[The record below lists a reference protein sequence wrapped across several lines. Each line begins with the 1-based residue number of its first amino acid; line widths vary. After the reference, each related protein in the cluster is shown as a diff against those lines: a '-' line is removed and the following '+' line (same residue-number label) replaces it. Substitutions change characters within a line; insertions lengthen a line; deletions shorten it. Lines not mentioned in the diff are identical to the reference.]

1 MYKIGGNVA
10 IDTIDELL
18 PVFNK
23 NTEVTAKALNIL
35 EKKVG
40 KLSRKMKMNN
50 LTDLALW
57 IGLFGVIS
65 VTGVMLKQMDIQ
77 RQRIDILEGL
87 VSNVSPIGK
96 AILGHKVGDRVQVVP
111 ERGDPYFITIRK
123 IENTHDDGSFEIN

>member
-1 MYKIGGNVA
+1 MYKIDGSTV

-40 KLSRKMKMNN
+40 KLGRKMKMNN
-50 LTDLALW
+50 LTGLALW
-57 IGLFGVIS
+57 LGLFGVIS
-65 VTGVMLKQMDIQ
+65 VTGGMLKQMDIQ

-87 VSNVSPIGK
+87 VKDTQNTVYNT
-96 AILGHKVGDRVQVVP
+96 AIN
-111 ERGDPYFITIRK
+111 T
-123 IENTHDDGSFEIN
+123 ENKDEEM

>member
-40 KLSRKMKMNN
+40 KLGRKMKMNN
-50 LTDLALW
+50 LTGLALW
-57 IGLFGVIS
+57 LGLFGVIS
-65 VTGVMLKQMDIQ
+65 VTGGMLKQMDIQ

-87 VSNVSPIGK
+87 VKDTRNTVYNNVIN
-96 AILGHKVGDRVQVVP
+96 
-111 ERGDPYFITIRK
+111 T
-123 IENTHDDGSFEIN
+123 ENKDEEM

>member
-1 MYKIGGNVA
+1 MYKIGGNVV

-50 LTDLALW
+50 LTGLALW
-57 IGLFGVIS
+57 LGLFGVIS
-65 VTGVMLKQMDIQ
+65 VTGGMLKQMDIQ

-87 VSNVSPIGK
+87 VKDTQNTVYNT
-96 AILGHKVGDRVQVVP
+96 AIN
-111 ERGDPYFITIRK
+111 T
-123 IENTHDDGSFEIN
+123 ENKDEEM

>member
-40 KLSRKMKMNN
+40 KLGRKMKMNN
-50 LTDLALW
+50 LTGLALW
-57 IGLFGVIS
+57 LGLFGVIS
-65 VTGVMLKQMDIQ
+65 VTGGMLKQMDIQ

-87 VSNVSPIGK
+87 VKDTQNTVYNT
-96 AILGHKVGDRVQVVP
+96 AIN
-111 ERGDPYFITIRK
+111 
-123 IENTHDDGSFEIN
+123 IENKDEEM

>member
-65 VTGVMLKQMDIQ
+65 VTGGMLKKMDIQ

-87 VSNVSPIGK
+87 VKDTRNTVYNNVIN
-96 AILGHKVGDRVQVVP
+96 
-111 ERGDPYFITIRK
+111 T
-123 IENTHDDGSFEIN
+123 ENKDEEM

>member
-10 IDTIDELL
+10 IDTIEDLL

-40 KLSRKMKMNN
+40 KLGRKMKMNN
-50 LTDLALW
+50 LTGLALW
-57 IGLFGVIS
+57 LGLFGVIS
-65 VTGVMLKQMDIQ
+65 VTGGMLKQMDIQ

-87 VSNVSPIGK
+87 VKDTQNTVYNT
-96 AILGHKVGDRVQVVP
+96 AIN
-111 ERGDPYFITIRK
+111 T
-123 IENTHDDGSFEIN
+123 ENKDEEM

>member
-18 PVFNK
+18 PVFNN
-23 NTEVTAKALNIL
+23 NTEVTVTALNIL

-40 KLSRKMKMNN
+40 KLSRKMKMNS

-57 IGLFGVIS
+57 IGLFGVIL
-65 VTGVMLKQMDIQ
+65 VTGGILKQMDIQ

-87 VSNVSPIGK
+87 VKDTQNTVYNNVIN
-96 AILGHKVGDRVQVVP
+96 
-111 ERGDPYFITIRK
+111 T
-123 IENTHDDGSFEIN
+123 ENKDEEM

>member
-40 KLSRKMKMNN
+40 KLGRKMKMNN
-50 LTDLALW
+50 LTGLALW
-57 IGLFGVIS
+57 LGLFGVVS
-65 VTGVMLKQMDIQ
+65 VTGGMLKQMDIQ

-87 VSNVSPIGK
+87 VKDTQNTVYNT
-96 AILGHKVGDRVQVVP
+96 AIN
-111 ERGDPYFITIRK
+111 T
-123 IENTHDDGSFEIN
+123 ENKDEEM

>member
-18 PVFNK
+18 PVFNN
-23 NTEVTAKALNIL
+23 NTEVTVTALNIL

-40 KLSRKMKMNN
+40 KLSRKMKMNS

-65 VTGVMLKQMDIQ
+65 VTGGILKQMDIQ

-87 VSNVSPIGK
+87 VKDTQNTVYNTVIN
-96 AILGHKVGDRVQVVP
+96 
-111 ERGDPYFITIRK
+111 T
-123 IENTHDDGSFEIN
+123 ENKDEEM

>member
-10 IDTIDELL
+10 IVSIDELL
-18 PVFNK
+18 PVFNN
-23 NTEVTAKALNIL
+23 NTEVTVTALNIL

-40 KLSRKMKMNN
+40 KLSRKMKMNS

-65 VTGVMLKQMDIQ
+65 VTGGILKQMDIQ

-87 VSNVSPIGK
+87 VKDTQNTVYNNVIN
-96 AILGHKVGDRVQVVP
+96 
-111 ERGDPYFITIRK
+111 T
-123 IENTHDDGSFEIN
+123 ENKDEEM

>member
-40 KLSRKMKMNN
+40 KLGRKMKMNN
-50 LTDLALW
+50 LTGLALW
-57 IGLFGVIS
+57 LGLFGVIS
-65 VTGVMLKQMDIQ
+65 VTGGMLKQMDIQ

-87 VSNVSPIGK
+87 VEDARNTVYNNVIN
-96 AILGHKVGDRVQVVP
+96 
-111 ERGDPYFITIRK
+111 T
-123 IENTHDDGSFEIN
+123 ENKDEEM

>member
-1 MYKIGGNVA
+1 MYKIDGSTVINTVE
-10 IDTIDELL
+10 DLL
-18 PVFNK
+18 PVFNN
-23 NTEVTAKALNIL
+23 NTEMTVTALNIL

-65 VTGVMLKQMDIQ
+65 VTGGMLKQMDIQ

-87 VSNVSPIGK
+87 VKDTQNTVHNTVIN
-96 AILGHKVGDRVQVVP
+96 
-111 ERGDPYFITIRK
+111 T
-123 IENTHDDGSFEIN
+123 ENKDEEM

>member
-65 VTGVMLKQMDIQ
+65 VTGGMLKQMAIQ

-87 VSNVSPIGK
+87 VKDTRNTVYNNVIN
-96 AILGHKVGDRVQVVP
+96 
-111 ERGDPYFITIRK
+111 T
-123 IENTHDDGSFEIN
+123 ENKDEEM

>member
-23 NTEVTAKALNIL
+23 NTEVTVAALNIL

-40 KLSRKMKMNN
+40 KLGRKMKMNN
-50 LTDLALW
+50 LTGLALW
-57 IGLFGVIS
+57 LGLFGVIS
-65 VTGVMLKQMDIQ
+65 VTGGMLRQMDIQ

-87 VSNVSPIGK
+87 VKDTRNTVYNNVIN
-96 AILGHKVGDRVQVVP
+96 
-111 ERGDPYFITIRK
+111 T
-123 IENTHDDGSFEIN
+123 ENKDEEM